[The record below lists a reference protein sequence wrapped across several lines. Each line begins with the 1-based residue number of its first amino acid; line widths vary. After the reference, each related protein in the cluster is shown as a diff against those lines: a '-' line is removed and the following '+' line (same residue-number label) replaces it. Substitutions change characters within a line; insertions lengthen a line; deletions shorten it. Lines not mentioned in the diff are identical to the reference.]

1 MFVPVKKFWVALI
14 GHKLQ
19 LLVVDLQ
26 WNLVKNMVYNRIVKT
41 TRKGNNLL
49 IGKSKKC
56 VVMYFV
62 FLLMS
67 RN

>member
-1 MFVPVKKFWVALI
+1 MFVPVNNFWVALI

-62 FLLMS
+62 FLLMP